1 MKREFKHSYI
11 KMRLH
16 FQKLWKE
23 NHEKK
28 TIYEKLTNEMKE
40 NMYLVKKSCLR
51 IEVRLKD
58 LYTTL
63 VT

>member
-1 MKREFKHSYI
+1 MK
-11 KMRLH
+11 
-16 FQKLWKE
+16 
-23 NHEKK
+23 KK

-51 IEVRLKD
+51 IEVKLKD

>member
-28 TIYEKLTNEMKE
+28 NDLRKIDKRNERKYVFSEEKLFTHR
-40 NMYLVKKSCLR
+40 S
-51 IEVRLKD
+51 
-58 LYTTL
+58 
-63 VT
+63 